1 MKTRF
6 GYLVDILKM
15 SKGVVVV
22 SENKVVDENFGKENE
37 RDTPHTRIRTRLIIL
52 TKQHGNY

>member
-37 RDTPHTRIRTRLIIL
+37 RDTPHAYER
-52 TKQHGNY
+52 G